1 MVNKRIKVLLADDQT
16 MFREG
21 LAEVLTRRA
30 GMEVV
35 GQTNACGLE
44 CVTLVR
50 ETNPDVVVMEMD
62 GCPEEARRLL
72 SRLRE
77 ISPPPK
83 VAIVTMSGEPRA
95 MNKLLALGVNAYL
108 LKSSSVEQLIGAIR
122 AATLA
127 PSGNGGVLLTLPQEA
142 LERAQEPS
150 EGSLSE
156 RELEILLLAAR
167 GLSNRQIA
175 ASLHV
180 AEATVKRH
188 LVNVYAKMGV
198 ASRTEAT
205 SRALSEGWLTVDDI
219 TQGQGS

>member
-1 MVNKRIKVLLADDQT
+1 MVNRRIRVLLADDQT

-35 GQTNACGLE
+35 GQTDACGLE

-83 VAIVTMSGEPRA
+83 VAVVSTFGEPRA
-95 MNKLLALGVNAYL
+95 INKLLALGVNAYL

-127 PSGNGGVLLTLPQEA
+127 PSGGGVLLTLPQEA

-188 LVNVYAKMGV
+188 LVNVYAKMDV

-205 SRALSEGWLTVDDI
+205 QKALSEGWLTVDDI
-219 TQGQGS
+219 TQG